1 MTATAAMKS
10 IHKGNKTFLPSKPC
24 SVCGRDMTWRRA
36 WRNNWEAVKYCSDAC
51 RRKGGQHV

>member
-10 IHKGNKTFLPSKPC
+10 THKGNKTFLPSKPC
-24 SVCGRDMTWRRA
+24 AVCGRDMTWRRA
-36 WRNNWEAVKYCSDAC
+36 WRNNWEVVKYCSDAC